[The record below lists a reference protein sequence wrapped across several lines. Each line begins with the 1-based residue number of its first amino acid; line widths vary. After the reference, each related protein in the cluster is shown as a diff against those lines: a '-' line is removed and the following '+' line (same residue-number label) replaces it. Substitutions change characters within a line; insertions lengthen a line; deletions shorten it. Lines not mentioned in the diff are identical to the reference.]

1 MDAPVLDH
9 PLTRA
14 ERLKQETH
22 ALHQRLD
29 TSIARKEPFATRERY
44 AAFVEVQYRFYAAIE
59 PLYRERR
66 LQALIPDLASRSRLD
81 AARLDL
87 ADLGRPIPEVEPL
100 PIAHREGLG
109 WLYVSEGSTL
119 GAAFLLKAVEA
130 IGLGEERG
138 ARHLAAAPEG
148 RGRHWRD
155 FKEALNAV
163 PLSPAEDDLVL
174 SGARAAFTHVQGL
187 VAEVMGPG
195 EEGQRL

>member
-1 MDAPVLDH
+1 MNAAVLDH

-22 ALHQRLD
+22 ALHERLD
-29 TSIARKEPFATRERY
+29 TSIVGKEPFATRERY

-59 PLYRERR
+59 PLYRDPV
-66 LQALIPDLASRSRLD
+66 LGVLIPGLASRSRLTL
-81 AARLDL
+81 ARLDL
-87 ADLGRPIPEVEPL
+87 ADLGHPAPEVEPL
-100 PIAHREGLG
+100 PISHREGLG

-130 IGLGEERG
+130 IGLNEDRG

-163 PLSPAEDDLVL
+163 ALTPAEDDLVV
-174 SGARAAFTHVQGL
+174 SGARAAFTHVHVL
-187 VAEVMGPG
+187 VAEVMGAG
-195 EEGQRL
+195 TTGTG

>member
-1 MDAPVLDH
+1 MNAPVIDR

-14 ERLKQETH
+14 ERLKHETH
-22 ALHQRLD
+22 ALHERLD
-29 TSIARKEPFATRERY
+29 TSIVGKEPFATCERY

-59 PLYRERR
+59 PLYRDDR
-66 LQALIPDLASRSRLD
+66 LAALIPGLPQRSRLN

-87 ADLGRPIPEVEPL
+87 ADLGRDAPAVEAL

-130 IGLGEERG
+130 IGLGEEHG
-138 ARHLAAAPEG
+138 ARHLAASPLD

-155 FKEALNAV
+155 FKDALNAV
-163 PLSPAEDDLVL
+163 ALTPAEDDLVV
-174 SGARAAFTHVQGL
+174 SGARAAFTHVYGL
-187 VAEVMGPG
+187 VAEVMGATPSA
-195 EEGQRL
+195 

>member
-1 MDAPVLDH
+1 MNAPVLDL
-9 PLTRA
+9 PLTRT

-22 ALHQRLD
+22 AQHERLD
-29 TSIARKEPFATRERY
+29 TGIAGRDPFATRERY

-59 PLYRERR
+59 PLYRDER
-66 LQALIPDLASRSRLD
+66 LQALVPGLASRSRLA

-87 ADLGRPIPEVEPL
+87 VDLGRPVPEVEAL
-100 PIAHREGLG
+100 PISHREGLG

-130 IGLGEERG
+130 IGLGEACG

-163 PLSPAEDDLVL
+163 PLTPAEDDLAV
-174 SGARAAFTHVQGL
+174 SGARAAFTYVHGL
-187 VAEVMGPG
+187 VTEVMGPG
-195 EEGQRL
+195 K

>member
-1 MDAPVLDH
+1 MNAPVLDH

-22 ALHQRLD
+22 AQHERLD
-29 TSIARKEPFATRERY
+29 TGIAGRDPFATRERY
-44 AAFVEVQYRFYAAIE
+44 AAFVEVQYRFYGAIE
-59 PLYRERR
+59 PLYRDPQLSE
-66 LQALIPDLASRSRLD
+66 LIPGLASRSRFAL
-81 AARLDL
+81 ARLDL
-87 ADLGRPIPEVEPL
+87 ADLGRPAPEVEPL
-100 PIAHREGLG
+100 PIPRREALG

-130 IGLGEERG
+130 LGLGEDCG

-163 PLSPAEDDLVL
+163 PLTPGEDDLVV
-174 SGARAAFTHVQGL
+174 SGARAAFTHVHGL

-195 EEGQRL
+195 K